1 MLAANVR
8 ILLAQLIASVL
19 PVLVFLFALQL
30 IDTYKL
36 LTLPRVLRA
45 VLVGCG
51 VAVICYGINTA
62 IYAAGLVSPAVW
74 ARSGAPVLE
83 EAAKALYVVWLLR
96 SSRVGFMVDTAI
108 SGFAVGAGFALLEN
122 LTYIP
127 DLSSSGLFASAIR
140 GLGTAM
146 MHGGSTAI
154 FGTVS
159 ANLSEIRGSRSWA
172 AFLPGLAIAIV
183 VHELYNQPLWRPVLA
198 AVVVL
203 VVLPALIALIFWRS
217 EKALEKWFGTKL
229 DKDIGLLQMIATGTF
244 TNSPVGSFL
253 KSLESSFSPAILGD
267 MLSYL
272 HLTLELSA
280 RAKGDLLR
288 REMGFPVE
296 PDPELPAR
304 LKELR
309 FLEAQIGRAGKMA
322 LAPRLGQKRQDIWE
336 LQQLAEKAEPT

>member
-1 MLAANVR
+1 MLAVNVR
-8 ILLAQLIASVL
+8 NVLAQSIVSVL

-36 LTLPRVLRA
+36 LTLARVLRA
-45 VLVGCG
+45 VLVGCL
-51 VAVICYGINTA
+51 VAMASYGINTA
-62 IYAAGLVSPAVW
+62 IYAAGLASPALW
-74 ARSGAPVLE
+74 ARSGAPVVE
-83 EAAKALYVVWLLR
+83 EIAKAWYVGWLLR
-96 SSRVGFMVDTAI
+96 SNRVGFMVDTAI
-108 SGFAVGAGFALLEN
+108 SGFAVGAGFAVLEN

-127 DLSSSGLFASAIR
+127 DLSSSGLLASAIR

-159 ANLSEIRGSRSWA
+159 ANLSEMRGSRSLLV
-172 AFLPGLAIAIV
+172 FLPGLAIAIV
-183 VHELYNQPLWRPVLA
+183 IHGLYNQPLWRPVIA

-203 VVLPALIALIFWRS
+203 VALPALIALIFWRS
-217 EKALEKWFGTKL
+217 EKALEKWFETKL
-229 DKDIGLLQMIATGTF
+229 DKDIDLLQMIATGTF
-244 TNSPVGSFL
+244 SRSPVGSYL
-253 KSLESSFSPAILGD
+253 KSLESTFTPTILGD

-288 REMGFPVE
+288 REIGFPVE

-304 LKELR
+304 LKEFR
-309 FLEAQIGRAGKMA
+309 FLEAQIGRAGKLA
-322 LAPRLGQKRQDIWE
+322 LAPLLGQRRQDIWE
-336 LQQLAEKAEPT
+336 LQQLTERTE

>member
-1 MLAANVR
+1 MLPSGLR
-8 ILLAQLIASVL
+8 ILLIQASASLL
-19 PVLVFLFALQL
+19 PVIAFLFALQL

-36 LTLPRVLRA
+36 VTLPRVLRA
-45 VLVGCG
+45 VLVGCL
-51 VAVICYGINTA
+51 VAAVCYAINTG
-62 IYAAGLVSPAVW
+62 IYAAGLATPAVW
-74 ARSGAPVLE
+74 ARSGAPVIE
-83 EAAKALYVVWLLR
+83 EIAKGLYVAWLLR
-96 SSRVGFMVDTAI
+96 SNRVGFLVDTAI
-108 SGFAVGAGFALLEN
+108 SGFAVGAGFAVLEN

-127 DLSSSGLFASAIR
+127 DLSSSGLVASAIR

-154 FGTVS
+154 FGTIS
-159 ANLSEIRGSRSWA
+159 ANWSEIRGSRSPLIY
-172 AFLPGLAIAIV
+172 LPGLAVAIV
-183 VHELYNQPLWRPVLA
+183 IHELYNQPLGRPVVA

-203 VVLPALIALIFWRS
+203 VTLPALIAFIFWRS

-229 DKDIGLLQMIATGTF
+229 DKDIDLLQMIDTGTF
-244 TNSPVGSFL
+244 TNSPIGSYM
-253 KSLESSFSPAILGD
+253 KSLESAFTPATLGD
-267 MLSYL
+267 MLSYV

-309 FLEAQIGRAGKMA
+309 FLEAQIGRAGKLA
-322 LAPRLGQKRQDIWE
+322 LAPLLGQKRQDIWE
-336 LQQLAEKAEPT
+336 LQQLAERTDPA